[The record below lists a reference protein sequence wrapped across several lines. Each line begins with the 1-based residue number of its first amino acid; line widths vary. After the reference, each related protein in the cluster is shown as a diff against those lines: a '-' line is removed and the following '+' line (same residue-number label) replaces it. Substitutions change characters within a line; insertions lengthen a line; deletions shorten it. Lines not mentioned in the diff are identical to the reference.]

1 MASYEKCIKQ
11 ALTEKKITPDVGKRI
26 LAAKDPQL
34 LIEDMAA
41 TATAKKRAAAV
52 DAIRLSQAIEKINAH
67 PDGPYHGL
75 ASLLGRDTKG
85 VANTANVDL
94 WSRVYSNR
102 AAAEWA
108 DALSAF
114 RTRMGGISQDKAAI
128 NDFIRGTFGAQSNDA
143 KINKFVADYEAVR
156 LKQNKIFNAMGGNIP
171 NKIKGWLPQNHDMRR
186 IKNATENTWVDYVKP
201 MMDRS
206 QMVDDAGKL
215 LDDAQLDATL
225 RYVYQTITTG
235 GINKAQGLT
244 RPRGMGVKLSNK
256 GSEKRILHFKDADSW
271 LQYNKDYGKGD
282 IFSTITDHFQNM
294 ANDTALLQL
303 LGTNPRNMFENLKFQ
318 AEKAA
323 IKNGKPL
330 TGKEKMLLESNYK
343 VASGE
348 INGGELT
355 TMADVGSGV
364 RNVMVGTYY
373 PAAMLAS
380 FTDVATVSLTAA
392 YNGMNPLAVLGRA
405 ADMKG
410 EEGRLFAA
418 QIGIVTQS
426 WMGRQHSTNRI
437 ADTFGVGVDAKIAE
451 ATMRFS
457 GLEPW
462 TNRVRKAFGME
473 SSAYIARNFGKSF
486 DDLPSSLNQQF
497 KNYGITADDWNAF
510 RSTKTMDQDGVRFAD
525 FTKDK
530 SMKFHA
536 MVLTETDFA
545 VPTPGVRERAVIT
558 GGTQRA
564 TVEGQALR
572 QIAFAKSHP
581 VTVMMTHWN
590 RGMRAGTT
598 GGKVA
603 YLGALGL
610 STTMMGAFAIHA
622 KDIAKGK
629 EPQEM
634 NGEFWKK
641 AFLMGGSAGLVGDYT
656 LSDPGAY
663 GNSPIESVVGPGA
676 QFFNRTFDL
685 TLGNIHEA
693 IAGEEMNVL
702 GDVAKYA
709 KYITPGTWQTD
720 IIFNSMMDQAILSVD
735 PSYQKTINK
744 IRRTEMKDTGRGFW
758 FGPGETVG
766 DLFD

>member
-1 MASYEKCIKQ
+1 LASYEKCIKQ

-26 LAAKDPQL
+26 LAARDPQL

-85 VANTANVDL
+85 VANTANVDY

-102 AAAEWA
+102 ASAEFA
-108 DALSAF
+108 DGLSAF
-114 RTRMGGISQDKAAI
+114 RTRVGGLSQDKAAI
-128 NDFIRGTFGAQSNDA
+128 NDFIRGTFGAKSNDP

-156 LKQNKIFNAMGGNIP
+156 LQQNKIFNAMGGNIP

-186 IKNATENTWVDYVKP
+186 IKNVTEDTWVDYVKP

-215 LDDAQLDATL
+215 LNDVQLDATL

-294 ANDTALLQL
+294 ANDTALIQL

-380 FTDVATVSLTAA
+380 FTDIATVSLTAA
-392 YNGMNPLAVLGRA
+392 YNGMNPLSVLARA

-473 SSAYIARNFGKSF
+473 SSAYIAKNFGKSF
-486 DDLPSSLNQQF
+486 DNLPSSLNQQF

-564 TVEGQALR
+564 TIEGQAVR
-572 QIAFAKSHP
+572 QVAFAKSHP

-590 RGMRAGTT
+590 RGMSAGTA

-610 STTMMGAFAIHA
+610 STTMMGALAIHA

-641 AFLMGGSAGLVGDYT
+641 AFLMGGSAGLLGDYT

-735 PSYQKTINK
+735 PNYQKTINK
-744 IRRTEMKDTGRGFW
+744 IRRQEMKDTGRGFW

>member
-1 MASYEKCIKQ
+1 LASYEKCIKQ

-26 LAAKDPQL
+26 LAASDPQL
-34 LIEDMAA
+34 LIEEMAT

-102 AAAEWA
+102 TSAEFA
-108 DALSAF
+108 DGLSAF
-114 RTRMGGISQDKAAI
+114 RTRMGGLSQDKEGI
-128 NDFIRGTFGAQSNDA
+128 NNFIRGTFGSKSNDS
-143 KINKFVADYEAVR
+143 KINKLVSDYEAVR
-156 LKQNKIFNAMGGNIP
+156 LKQNAIFNSMGGSIP

-186 IKNATENTWVDYVKP
+186 IKNATEDTWVEYVKP

-206 QMVDDAGKL
+206 QMLDDAGKIM
-215 LDDAQLDATL
+215 DDVQFEETL

-244 RPRGMGVKLSNK
+244 RPRGMGIKLSNK
-256 GSEKRILHFKDADSW
+256 GSEKRVLHFKDADSW

-303 LGTNPRNMFENLKFQ
+303 LGTNPRNMFDNLKFQ

-330 TGKEKMLLESNYK
+330 TGKEKLLLESNYK

-364 RNVMVGTYY
+364 RNIMVGAYY
-373 PAAMLAS
+373 PAALLAS
-380 FTDVATVSLTAA
+380 FTDIATVSLTAA
-392 YNGMNPLAVLGRA
+392 YNGMNPLAVMGRVA
-405 ADMKG
+405 AMDG

-473 SSAYIARNFGKSF
+473 SSAHIARNFNKQF
-486 DDLPSSLNQQF
+486 DDLPISLKEQF
-497 KNYGITADDWNAF
+497 QNYGITTDDWNAF
-510 RSTKTMDQDGVRFAD
+510 RSTKTMDQDGVKFAD

-558 GGTQRA
+558 AGTQRA

-581 VTVMMTHWN
+581 VTIMMTHWN
-590 RGMRAGTT
+590 RGMQEGTM

-610 STTMMGAFAIHA
+610 ATTMMGAVAIHA
-622 KDIAKGK
+622 KDLAKGK

-641 AFLMGGSAGLVGDYT
+641 ALLMGGSIGLLGDYT
-656 LSDPGAY
+656 LSDPGSY

-702 GDVAKYA
+702 GDIAKYA

-720 IIFNSMMDQAILSVD
+720 IVFNSMMDQAILSVD
-735 PSYQKTINK
+735 PNYQKTINS
-744 IRRTEMKDTGRGFW
+744 IRRREQKEVGRGFW

>member
-26 LAAKDPQL
+26 LAARDPQL

-85 VANTANVDL
+85 VANTANVDY

-102 AAAEWA
+102 ASAEFA
-108 DALSAF
+108 DGLSAF
-114 RTRMGGISQDKAAI
+114 RTRVGGLSQDKAAI
-128 NDFIRGTFGAQSNDA
+128 NDFIRGTFGAKSNDP

-156 LKQNKIFNAMGGNIP
+156 LQQNKIFNAMGGNIP

-186 IKNATENTWVDYVKP
+186 IKNVTEDTWVDYVKP

-215 LDDAQLDATL
+215 LNDVQLDATL

-294 ANDTALLQL
+294 ANDTALIQL

-380 FTDVATVSLTAA
+380 FTDIATVSLTAA
-392 YNGMNPLAVLGRA
+392 YNGMNPLSVLARA

-473 SSAYIARNFGKSF
+473 SSAYIAKNFGKSF
-486 DDLPSSLNQQF
+486 DNLPSSLNQQF

-564 TVEGQALR
+564 TIEGQAVR
-572 QIAFAKSHP
+572 QVAFAKSHP

-590 RGMRAGTT
+590 RGMRAGTN

-610 STTMMGAFAIHA
+610 STTMMGALAIHA

-641 AFLMGGSAGLVGDYT
+641 AFLMGGSAGLLGDYT

-735 PSYQKTINK
+735 PNYQKTINK
-744 IRRTEMKDTGRGFW
+744 IRRQEMKDTGRGFW

>member
-26 LAAKDPQL
+26 LAASDPQL
-34 LIEDMAA
+34 LIEEMAT

-52 DAIRLSQAIEKINAH
+52 DAIRLSQAIEKMNAH

-75 ASLLGRDTKG
+75 ASVLGRDTKG

-108 DALSAF
+108 DGLSAF
-114 RTRMGGISQDKAAI
+114 RTRMGGLSQNKEGI
-128 NDFIRGTFGAQSNDA
+128 NDFIRGNFGTKSNDP
-143 KINKFVADYEAVR
+143 KINKLVSDYEAVR
-156 LKQNKIFNAMGGNIP
+156 LKQNSIFNAMGGNIP
-171 NKIKGWLPQNHDMRR
+171 NNIKGWLPQNHDMRR
-186 IKNATENTWVDYVKP
+186 IINATEDTWVKYVKP

-206 QMVDDAGKL
+206 QMLDDAGKIM
-215 LDDAQLDATL
+215 DDVQFEETL

-244 RPRGMGVKLSNK
+244 RPRGMGIKLSNK
-256 GSEKRILHFKDADSW
+256 GSEKRVLHFKDADSW
-271 LQYNKDYGKGD
+271 MQYNKEYGKGD

-303 LGTNPRNMFENLKFQ
+303 LGTNPRNMFDNLKFQ

-330 TGKEKMLLESNYK
+330 TGKEKLLLESNYK

-373 PAAMLAS
+373 PAAFLAS

-392 YNGMNPLAVLGRA
+392 YNGMNALSVMRRVAAV
-405 ADMKG
+405 DG

-457 GLEPW
+457 GLEAW

-473 SSAYIARNFGKSF
+473 SSAHIAKNFNKQF
-486 DDLPSSLNQQF
+486 DNLPPKIKKQF
-497 KNYGITADDWNAF
+497 ESYGITSDDWNAF
-510 RSTKTMDQDGVRFAD
+510 RSTKTMDQDGVKFAD

-545 VPTPGVRERAVIT
+545 VPTPGVRERAVLT
-558 GGTQRA
+558 AGTQRA
-564 TVEGQALR
+564 TVEGQAIR
-572 QIAFAKSHP
+572 QLAFAKSHP

-590 RGMRAGTT
+590 RGMQQGTM

-603 YLGALGL
+603 YLGTFAAA
-610 STTMMGAFAIHA
+610 TTMMGAVAIHA

-641 AFLMGGSAGLVGDYT
+641 AFLMGGPAGLVGDYT
-656 LSDPGAY
+656 LSDPGSY

-685 TLGNIHEA
+685 TFGNIHEA

-702 GDVAKYA
+702 GDIAKYA

-735 PSYQKTINK
+735 PNYQKTINS
-744 IRRTEMKDTGRGFW
+744 IRRREQKEVGRGFF
-758 FGPGETVG
+758 FGPGDTVG

>member
-1 MASYEKCIKQ
+1 
-11 ALTEKKITPDVGKRI
+11 
-26 LAAKDPQL
+26 
-34 LIEDMAA
+34 
-41 TATAKKRAAAV
+41 
-52 DAIRLSQAIEKINAH
+52 
-67 PDGPYHGL
+67 
-75 ASLLGRDTKG
+75 
-85 VANTANVDL
+85 
-94 WSRVYSNR
+94 
-102 AAAEWA
+102 
-108 DALSAF
+108 
-114 RTRMGGISQDKAAI
+114 
-128 NDFIRGTFGAQSNDA
+128 
-143 KINKFVADYEAVR
+143 
-156 LKQNKIFNAMGGNIP
+156 
-171 NKIKGWLPQNHDMRR
+171 
-186 IKNATENTWVDYVKP
+186 
-201 MMDRS
+201 
-206 QMVDDAGKL
+206 
-215 LDDAQLDATL
+215 
-225 RYVYQTITTG
+225 
-235 GINKAQGLT
+235 
-244 RPRGMGVKLSNK
+244 
-256 GSEKRILHFKDADSW
+256 
-271 LQYNKDYGKGD
+271 
-282 IFSTITDHFQNM
+282 
-294 ANDTALLQL
+294 
-303 LGTNPRNMFENLKFQ
+303 MFDNLKFQ

-330 TGKEKMLLESNYK
+330 TGKEKLLLESNYK

-355 TMADVGSGV
+355 TLADVGSGV
-364 RNVMVGTYY
+364 RNIMVGAYY
-373 PAAMLAS
+373 PAALLAS
-380 FTDVATVSLTAA
+380 FTDIATVSLTAA
-392 YNGMNPLAVLGRA
+392 YNGMNPLAVMGRVA
-405 ADMKG
+405 AMDG

-473 SSAYIARNFGKSF
+473 SSAHIARNFNKQF
-486 DDLPSSLNQQF
+486 DDLPISLKEQF
-497 KNYGITADDWNAF
+497 QNYGITTDDWNAF
-510 RSTKTMDQDGVRFAD
+510 RSTKTMDQDGVKFAD

-558 GGTQRA
+558 AGTQRA

-581 VTVMMTHWN
+581 VTIMMTHWN
-590 RGMRAGTT
+590 RGMQEGTM

-610 STTMMGAFAIHA
+610 ATTMMGGVAIHA
-622 KDIAKGK
+622 KDLAKGK

-641 AFLMGGSAGLVGDYT
+641 ALLMGGSIGLLGDYT

-702 GDVAKYA
+702 GDIAKYT

-735 PSYQKTINK
+735 PNYQKTINS
-744 IRRTEMKDTGRGFW
+744 IRRREQKEVGRGFW

>member
-26 LAAKDPQL
+26 LAASDPQL
-34 LIEDMAA
+34 LIEQMAT

-94 WSRVYSNR
+94 WSRVYSSR
-102 AAAEWA
+102 TSAEFA
-108 DALSAF
+108 DGLSAF
-114 RTRMGGISQDKAAI
+114 RTRMGGLSQDKEGI
-128 NDFIRGTFGAQSNDA
+128 NNFIRGTFGSKSNDS
-143 KINKFVADYEAVR
+143 KINKLVSDYEAVR
-156 LKQNKIFNAMGGNIP
+156 LKQNAIFNSMGGSIP

-186 IKNATENTWVDYVKP
+186 IKNATEDTWVEYVKP

-206 QMVDDAGKL
+206 QMLDDAGKIM
-215 LDDAQLDATL
+215 DDVQFEETL

-244 RPRGMGVKLSNK
+244 RPRGMGIKLSNK
-256 GSEKRILHFKDADSW
+256 GSEKRVLHFKDADSW

-303 LGTNPRNMFENLKFQ
+303 LGTNPRNMFDNLKFQ

-330 TGKEKMLLESNYK
+330 TGKEKLLLESNYK

-364 RNVMVGTYY
+364 RNIMVGAYY
-373 PAAMLAS
+373 PAALLAS
-380 FTDVATVSLTAA
+380 ATDIATVSLTAA
-392 YNGMNPLAVLGRA
+392 YNGMNPLAVMGRVA
-405 ADMKG
+405 AMDG

-418 QIGIVTQS
+418 QIGIVAQS

-473 SSAYIARNFGKSF
+473 SSAHIARNFNKQF
-486 DDLPSSLNQQF
+486 DDLPISLKEQF
-497 KNYGITADDWNAF
+497 QNYGITTDDWNAF
-510 RSTKTMDQDGVRFAD
+510 RSTKTMDQDGVKFAD

-558 GGTQRA
+558 AGTQRA

-581 VTVMMTHWN
+581 VT
-590 RGMRAGTT
+590 GTM

-610 STTMMGAFAIHA
+610 ATTMMGGVAIHA
-622 KDIAKGK
+622 KDLAKGK

-641 AFLMGGSAGLVGDYT
+641 ALLMGGSIGLLGDYT
-656 LSDPGAY
+656 LSDPGSY

-702 GDVAKYA
+702 GDIAKYA

-720 IIFNSMMDQAILSVD
+720 IVFNSMMDQAILSVD
-735 PSYQKTINK
+735 PNYQKTINS
-744 IRRTEMKDTGRGFW
+744 IRRREQKEVGRGFW